1 MKLTLAMLPVL
12 ALIACGRDLVIPPLA
27 PTPAVFIRDVTVG
40 ERIEGLFGSGSEIHP
55 AEQHFYVTVPTNG
68 TLVATLQWDPGLL
81 GTLLML
87 SSGNVAFEPTQP
99 DWSPVVARMPV
110 RANGRYPIVVRLWAA
125 DWLPNDPYVLTTTLE
140 P

>member
-1 MKLTLAMLPVL
+1 MNLVL
-12 ALIACGRDLVIPPLA
+12 AILPLLWLIGCGRDLVIPPLA
-27 PTPAVFIRDVTVG
+27 PTPVAFVRVVTLG
-40 ERIEGLFGSGSEIHP
+40 ERIEEVFGDGSAINP

-87 SSGNVAFEPTQP
+87 SSGNVTFKPTRP
-99 DWSPVVARMPV
+99 DWSPVVARLPA
-110 RANGRYPIVVRLWAA
+110 RAGERHLIVVSLYGA
-125 DWLPNDPYVLTTTLE
+125 DWLPQDPYVLTTTLE